1 MNKNEI
7 IKEIKKYFET
17 NNEHVTYQYLWN
29 IAETVCREIT
39 LKCLYLKKV

>member
-17 NNEHVTYQYLWN
+17 NNELVTYQYLWN
-29 IAETVCREIT
+29 IAETVCREIA